1 MAGVSMKDI
10 KSRIRSME
18 STKQITKAME
28 MVAASKLRGAQDRAV
43 SSRPYFETLYATMN
57 DIADSTMDFVS
68 PYLRRKEGKTL
79 YIVIAGDR
87 GLAGGYNSNVL
98 KLAWGKMQQ
107 SPSAVLPIGKKALDF
122 FRQRGAEILTDGY
135 AVAGEVSVG
144 DCFSAAKLLSRRFLD
159 GEFTS
164 VQLVYT
170 HFASMLSQLPCE
182 MELLPIR
189 VSGQKDNRP
198 KKFVL
203 YESGPL
209 SVFDAIVPEY
219 LGGLLYGALC
229 ESVAS
234 EQAARRMAMDSA
246 TKNAEEMIDDL
257 SLKYNRARQGA
268 ITQEITEI
276 VAGAESS

>member
-18 STKQITKAME
+18 STRQITKAME
-28 MVAASKLRGAQDRAV
+28 MVAASKLRGAQDRAI
-43 SSRPYFETLYATMN
+43 SSRPYFETLYAAMN

-68 PYLRRKEGKTL
+68 PYLTAGKGKTL
-79 YIVIAGDR
+79 FIVIAGDR

-98 KLAWGKMQQ
+98 KLAWSRMQTCDA
-107 SPSAVLPIGKKALDF
+107 AVLPIGKKALDF
-122 FRQRGAEILTDGY
+122 FRQRGAQILPE
-135 AVAGEVSVG
+135 ASAANSLSVG
-144 DCFSAAKLLSRRFLD
+144 DCFSLSRLLCQRFLA
-159 GEFTS
+159 GEFTA
-164 VQLVYT
+164 VQLIYT
-170 HFASMLSQLPCE
+170 HFASMLSQLPSE
-182 MELLPIR
+182 LELLPIR
-189 VSGQKDNRP
+189 VSGKTDSSA
-198 KKFVL
+198 KKYVL

-209 SVFDAIVPEY
+209 AVFDAIVPEY

-246 TKNAEEMIDDL
+246 TKNADEMIADL